1 MMSSRMSGIRWQRDA
16 LFLVSLAVGSI
27 VGLVGR
33 ATAAP
38 PAAPAG
44 EPTTAAEAEAQKQAA
59 ARKKQE
65 QEAAIDAKY
74 QRIVAGLPPEEQAWE
89 RVLESQLGGFYLPLH
104 KSDKVAGR
112 SNAWDFVK
120 DDPALPRVLLI
131 GDSVSRGYTQA
142 VRQALAG
149 RANVHRAPANCG
161 PTATGLKQIEVWL
174 GDGKWD
180 VIHFNFGIHDRNTPL
195 ADYSARLEQLVQRM
209 QQTGARLVW
218 ATTTPIPDNPQARQ
232 TAASIVDRNAAAAAV
247 MERHGVAVDDLHGFI
262 TPHLKEVQPP
272 NDVHFTAVGYDLL
285 GRQVAESILAALP
298 AR

>member
-1 MMSSRMSGIRWQRDA
+1 MRISRLSPVRCQWAVACAVVWDLAIAGGI
-16 LFLVSLAVGSI
+16 GH
-27 VGLVGR
+27 

-38 PAAPAG
+38 PVAPAG

-59 ARKKQE
+59 AKKKQE

-74 QRIVAGLPPEEQAWE
+74 QRIVAGLTPEEQAWE

-232 TAASIVDRNAAAAAV
+232 TAASIVDRNVAATAV

-262 TPHLKEVQPP
+262 MPHLKEVQPP
-272 NDVHFTAVGYDLL
+272 NDVHFTAAGYDLL
-285 GRQVAESILAALP
+285 GRQVADAILAALP

>member
-1 MMSSRMSGIRWQRDA
+1 MRISRLSPVRCQRAVANAIVSVLALVGGI
-16 LFLVSLAVGSI
+16 
-27 VGLVGR
+27 GR

-59 ARKKQE
+59 AKKKQE
-65 QEAAIDAKY
+65 QEAAIDARY
-74 QRIVAGLPPEEQAWE
+74 QTLVAGLSVEEQAWE

-112 SNAWDFVK
+112 SNAWDFVR

-142 VRQALAG
+142 VRKALAG
-149 RANVHRAPANCG
+149 KANVHRAPANCG
-161 PTATGLKQIEVWL
+161 PTATGLKQIDVWL

-180 VIHFNFGIHDRNTPL
+180 VIHFNFGIHDRNTPVK
-195 ADYSARLEQLVQRM
+195 DYTARLEKLVQRM

-218 ATTTPIPDNPQARQ
+218 ATTTPIPDNPGAGQ
-232 TAASIVDRNAAAAAV
+232 TAASVVDRNAAAAAV
-247 MERHGVAVDDLHGFI
+247 MKEHGVAVDDLHGFI
-262 TPHLKEVQPP
+262 TPHLKAVQPP
-272 NDVHFTAVGYDLL
+272 NDVHFTAAGYDLL
-285 GRQVAESILAALP
+285 GQQVADSILAALP